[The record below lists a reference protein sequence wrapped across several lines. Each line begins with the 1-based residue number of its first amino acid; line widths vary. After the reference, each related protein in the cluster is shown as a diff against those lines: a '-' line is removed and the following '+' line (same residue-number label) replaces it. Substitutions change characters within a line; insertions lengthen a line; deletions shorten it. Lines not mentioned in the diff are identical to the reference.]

1 MRPMMAQLLP
11 EQQINTRRQNKNEAM
26 QIVSKSFFV
35 VVVFFDR
42 STPTQSMTQAM
53 QFANRSV
60 APRSKQANFPG

>member
-35 VVVFFDR
+35 VVVFFVIVLVVVVVFIDR
-42 STPTQSMTQAM
+42 STPTQS
-53 QFANRSV
+53 R
-60 APRSKQANFPG
+60 